1 MYKMYFL
8 VLFSLSNIQK
18 GIQSGHAAVEY
29 MLAYW
34 HKKDCDNRA
43 TNDKTF
49 IILNGGTTKT
59 MENHKEYLNK
69 LNMEYVTFEE
79 PDLWGVTTAIA
90 FLAKDDDYI
99 TRYFTNNFK
108 LA

>member
-8 VLFSLSNIQK
+8 VLYNLSPIQQ
-18 GIQSGHAAVEY
+18 GIQAGHAAVEY

-49 IILNGGTTKT
+49 IILNGGTTNN
-59 MENHKEYLNK
+59 NHYTVNHSW
-69 LNMEYVTFEE
+69 F
-79 PDLWGVTTAIA
+79 
-90 FLAKDDDYI
+90 
-99 TRYFTNNFK
+99 NFFYMISYRNI
-108 LA
+108 L